1 MKKATWLPPNRPLGV
16 QQGHPEGGTGL
27 QGAAKPSPQAVAQTR
42 VLSESFGNLSIR
54 NSGRAA
60 SRSGQSIT
68 ASPPSVEQMMK
79 QLAGSAVSGDW
90 IDVKKQIEKLDVT
103 DRANFLR
110 FVESLLATT
119 SCGGA
124 SPHPISALLKLKP
137 TDRDAFRMDIEA
149 ICSLQKGRLPF
160 SALSPLAHCHGAK
173 RYDAALSGLQL
184 SWDEDELNLLLWALG
199 SQESSARIYLAAS
212 LKVLFPRAPESSVG
226 IGKVANILVWEED
239 PGCIA
244 RRIRAD
250 FPFFI
255 GHPKLCSLV
264 GLLCRLDD
272 QHCELL
278 RRSCPSM
285 SNDLPRMAG
294 VFDALWNS
302 DNSRVILI
310 DTLQFLPPNQL
321 SRAFLLDLDRAYHKF
336 VEVLGEPMEP
346 RLAADVTTSLCRL
359 SFTSITAEQRGEL
372 LQILAAAARRGVN
385 VTDVAAHAA
394 ALQSAISKPDLLPV
408 LLRWLIKLTAG
419 QRSALPRASDVGKV
433 ALDPGIPSW
442 VQLVRGNAPPGKDVR
457 VNWRHGCLDAMLPGP
472 TISPPWDSMPLAL
485 LLPFKSEIRARIEAE
500 HPGAM
505 RALSDKA
512 FNPAEVVHCK
522 VSYLRLLE
530 APHAPKFLSQNPD
543 FSYKDSLSVLRIG
556 RTSANIAIAERAAI
570 DRIESLFLA
579 YETHVLRDRVL
590 RPAREKAKA
599 LGVPLLLVGNLT
611 YGGTALTSL
620 PLREY
625 KERYGVDM
633 IFTKQGSTEAASGKE
648 PHILNPNLFSQEE
661 LAYIFKRRPLM
672 VVADGSMGDHLPQ
685 AFRGY
690 RNLVARINTA
700 QGLNPYALWARRGLD
715 DTPFESMRKH
725 EPLDGYI
732 EKLAQENPQENA
744 IFDLHYATLSGNPM
758 KTQFFNESPPDF
770 SWDKVTGPGVICVD
784 TTLAHEDIERRAQS
798 GDLRARRVLS
808 VAAGRRHVKAAFDDN
823 ARAQKVDIYRGESG
837 LKLKPRVHRP
847 ARDAFIALS

>member
-1 MKKATWLPPNRPLGV
+1 
-16 QQGHPEGGTGL
+16 
-27 QGAAKPSPQAVAQTR
+27 
-42 VLSESFGNLSIR
+42 LSL
-54 NSGRAA
+54 
-60 SRSGQSIT
+60 GQSIT

-79 QLAGSAVSGDW
+79 QLAGSAISGEW
-90 IDVKKQIEKLDVT
+90 IGVKKQIEKLDVD

-119 SCGGA
+119 SCTSA
-124 SPHPISALLKLKP
+124 SPRPISALLGLKP
-137 TDRDAFRMDIEA
+137 IDRNAFKRDIEA
-149 ICSLQKGRLPF
+149 ICSLQSGRLPF
-160 SALSPLAHCHGAK
+160 SALSPLAHSHGAK

-184 SWDEDELNLLLWALG
+184 SWDEDELNLLLLALG
-199 SQESSARIYLAAS
+199 SQESSARSYLAAS

-226 IGKVANILVWEED
+226 IGEVANILVWEED

-255 GHPKLCSLV
+255 GHPKLCLLV

-285 SNDLPRMAG
+285 SNDLPRMVG
-294 VFDALWNS
+294 VFDALADS
-302 DNSRVILI
+302 GYRSTLI
-310 DTLQFLPPNQL
+310 DSLQFFPPAQL
-321 SRAFLLDLDRAYHKF
+321 SRAFLIDLDRAHHKF
-336 VEVLGEPMEP
+336 VEVLGKPMNPE
-346 RLAADVTTSLCRL
+346 LAADVTTSLCRL
-359 SFTSITAEQRGEL
+359 SFTSITAEQRGDL
-372 LQILAAAARRGVN
+372 LHILAAAARRGVN

-394 ALQSAISKPDLLPV
+394 AFHSAISKPDLLPV
-408 LLRWLIKLTAG
+408 IVRWLIELPQD
-419 QRSALPRASDVGKV
+419 QRNALPRASDITKV
-433 ALDPGIPSW
+433 VLAPNAPRWI
-442 VQLVRGNAPPGKDVR
+442 QLVRGNAPPGKDVR
-457 VNWRHGCLDAMLPGP
+457 VNWRRGCLDAMLPGP
-472 TISPPWDSMPLAL
+472 TISPPWDSMPLTL

-530 APHAPKFLSQNPD
+530 APHAPKFLSQNPE
-543 FSYKDSLSVLRIG
+543 FSYKDSLSVLRSG
-556 RTSANIAIAERAAI
+556 QTSATTAIAERAAI
-570 DRIESLFLA
+570 DRVESLFLA

-633 IFTKQGSTEAASGKE
+633 IFTKQGSTEAALGKE
-648 PHILNPNLFSQEE
+648 PHILNPNLFSQDE
-661 LAYIFKRRPLM
+661 LAYIFKRRPLV
-672 VVADGSMGDHLPQ
+672 VVADGSESDHLPKS
-685 AFRGY
+685 FRGY

-725 EPLDGYI
+725 EPLDRYI
-732 EKLAQENPQENA
+732 TKLAQESPRANA
-744 IFDLHYATLSGNPM
+744 IFDLHYVTLSGNPL
-758 KTQFFNESPPDF
+758 KTRFFNENPPDF
-770 SWDKVTGPGVICVD
+770 SWDNVTGPGVICVN
-784 TTLAHEDIERRAQS
+784 TTLAHEDIEREAQS

-808 VAAGRRHVKAAFDDN
+808 VAAGRRHVKAAFDDDD
-823 ARAQKVDIYRGESG
+823 RAQKVDIYRGESG
-837 LKLKPRVHRP
+837 LKLKPRVHRS